1 MEKMTK
7 FAAIVVAFAV
17 IACVALTPA
26 FAEKEAAKETGEATD
41 DYPRSLL
48 TESLKTVGEAAHG
61 TVQTVGDT
69 VKVTSQ
75 TFTGQPEKAPEIV
88 ATPVREGTETFSK
101 AVVDT
106 VETPRRAGRKTSQ

>member
-1 MEKMTK
+1 MTK
-7 FAAIVVAFAV
+7 FAAIVAAFAV

-26 FAEKEAAKETGEATD
+26 FAAKEAAKETSEATA

-48 TESLKTVGEAAHG
+48 TESLKTVGETVHG

-88 ATPVREGTETFSK
+88 ATPVREGTKTFSK

-106 VETPRRAGRKTSQ
+106 VETPRRAGRKTSE

>member
-1 MEKMTK
+1 MKK
-7 FAAIVVAFAV
+7 IAAITIAFAV
-17 IACVALTPA
+17 IACVALAPA
-26 FAEKEAAKETGEATD
+26 FAAEEAAKETGEATE

-48 TESLKTVGEAAHG
+48 TESVKTVGETAHK

-69 VKVTSQ
+69 VKVTAE

-88 ATPVREGTETFSK
+88 ATPVREGTKTVSE

-106 VETPRRAGRKTSQ
+106 AETPRRAGRKTSR